1 MGSAF
6 ADAAASG
13 PMLLAIGAAAL
24 AGLVSFLSPCVL
36 PLMPGYLSYV
46 TGLAGA
52 DLDAALGVAPKAPAP
67 KALAPEAPAA
77 AAGGDA
83 RAGVN
88 GTAAR
93 GDDADGAARSS
104 AVAVERGTMVGD
116 GGTVA
121 VERGTMVGDGGT
133 VAVADGGVA
142 VAAPERPGRLS
153 GRGRV
158 LIGTVLFVLGFA
170 TVFTLLATL
179 VANIGLTMLAHKRA
193 LDMVLGV
200 LVIVLGLAFLGLV
213 PGLQREVRIHRLP
226 AAGLIGAPVL
236 GALFGLSWMP
246 CTGPTL
252 GAVLGLATRSG
263 QTDRAVVLA
272 LAYSIGLG
280 LPFVLFGLFFRRLL
294 GVFAAVRRNSR
305 WVTRIG
311 GALLIVVG
319 LVLVTGGWNDFL
331 IWLQTTF
338 DFDAG
343 TLL

>member
-1 MGSAF
+1 MGGAF

-13 PMLLAIGAAAL
+13 PLLLAIGAAAL

-52 DLDAALGVAPKAPAP
+52 DLDAALGVVPK
-67 KALAPEAPAA
+67 PAA
-77 AAGGDA
+77 GHDA
-83 RAGVN
+83 
-88 GTAAR
+88 
-93 GDDADGAARSS
+93 DIDGAAAEGGGL
-104 AVAVERGTMVGD
+104 AV
-116 GGTVA
+116 
-121 VERGTMVGDGGT
+121 
-133 VAVADGGVA
+133 GGVA
-142 VAAPERPGRLS
+142 VAAPPRAARLS

-158 LIGTVLFVLGFA
+158 LAGTVLFVLGFA

-179 VANIGLTMLAHKRA
+179 VANIGLTLLAHKQA
-193 LDMVLGV
+193 LDIVLGG
-200 LVIVLGLAFLGLV
+200 LVIVLGLAFLGV
-213 PGLQREVRIHRLP
+213 IPGLQREVRIHRVP
-226 AAGLIGAPVL
+226 AAGLLGAPVL

-272 LAYSIGLG
+272 LAYSLGLG